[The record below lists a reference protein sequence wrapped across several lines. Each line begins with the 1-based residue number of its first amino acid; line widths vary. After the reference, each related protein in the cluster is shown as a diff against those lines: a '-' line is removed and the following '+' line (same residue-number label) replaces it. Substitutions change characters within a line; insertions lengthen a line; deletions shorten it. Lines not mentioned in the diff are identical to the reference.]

1 MIVYIHILR
10 RYSRIILVPQRNY
23 KPEYDFYAAARVA
36 RILWKKNRKEKKIHT
51 HIIIIAGTLTHTHT
65 HTGIVCIGRSLAGPC
80 SSHNII
86 TAAAAAHSSPLL
98 TMVGR
103 GRTAAVVS
111 HARSC
116 TV

>member
-36 RILWKKNRKEKKIHT
+36 RILWKKNRKEKKNPY
-51 HIIIIAGTLTHTHT
+51 AYYYYCWYTHTHT
-65 HTGIVCIGRSLAGPC
+65 HTWIVCIGRSLAGPC

-86 TAAAAAHSSPLL
+86 TAAAAAHPSPLL